1 MSEQN
6 ERSLD
11 QIRREYTHGRLEGP
25 SLPED
30 PLVLLSG
37 WLTEAR
43 ATSHPDPT
51 AMNLSTV
58 DDSGH
63 PSSRMVLLK
72 DLKEGKLV
80 FFTNYMS
87 RKGNEIKNRPEV
99 AAHFYWPELERQVR
113 IEGTAAFL
121 PETLSDTYWRSRPLE
136 SKIGAWASPQSQVI
150 SDRKTLEASF
160 EQYRQKFQD
169 VKEIPRPAYWGG
181 IAITPLHMEFWQGG
195 VHRLHDRIVY
205 HMQNGGWARF
215 RLAP

>member
-1 MSEQN
+1 M
-6 ERSLD
+6 D
-11 QIRREYTHGRLEGP
+11 QIRREYTRGRLEGP
-25 SLPED
+25 SLPKD
-30 PLVLLSG
+30 PLVLLSR

-43 ATSHPDPT
+43 TTSHPDPT

-58 DDSGH
+58 DTSGH

-87 RKGNEIKNRPEV
+87 RKGNEIKDRPEV

-113 IEGTAAFL
+113 IEGTAAIL
-121 PETLSDTYWRSRPLE
+121 PETLSDAYWRSRPLE

-160 EQYRQKFQD
+160 GQFRQKFQD
-169 VKEIPRPAYWGG
+169 AKEIPRPAYWGG
-181 IAITPLHMEFWQGG
+181 IAISPLHMEFWQGG
-195 VHRLHDRIVY
+195 AHRLHDRIAY
-205 HMQNGGWARF
+205 RMQNGEWTRF